1 VSDAP
6 EEPYLW
12 DRTGEPDPEVAAL
25 ERLLGPAGHDAER
38 RGDQP
43 AVEARSDA
51 ARSSSARSAWR
62 RLAGLPRREAPGA
75 VRRLLVVSL
84 ATLLALGL
92 TALLLVRTLAP
103 PPVAPPAPVA
113 PGAGLVVVASGA
125 PLPDGSWFEA
135 TEESRVLDLPDTLGR
150 LTLDAGSRLR
160 VDRGGADAAHLYLER
175 GRLDA
180 YVSGKARPRFFQVE
194 TPATT
199 CVDLGCAYT
208 LTVGDDGAARVV
220 VRSGRVVFESHGRTT
235 FMPAGATCTASRE
248 LGPGTPRFTDA
259 PPALVAAAD
268 AFDAA
273 RAAPPAE
280 RRALADALLRAVGDD
295 PRHSL
300 TAWHLLQ
307 EQDPEV
313 VAAARAAL
321 ALLLGSFP
329 PALGPLADGAE
340 REAWRL
346 RCVQYWP
353 GAW

>member
-1 VSDAP
+1 MSQEPD
-6 EEPYLW
+6 EPYLW
-12 DRTGEPDPEVAAL
+12 DRAGEPDPEVAAL
-25 ERLLGPAGHDAER
+25 ERLLGPAGHDGRPRAPVVASGR
-38 RGDQP
+38 RRLVVGLVTLV
-43 AVEARSDA
+43 AGGL
-51 ARSSSARSAWR
+51 SAW
-62 RLAGLPRREAPGA
+62 
-75 VRRLLVVSL
+75 
-84 ATLLALGL
+84 
-92 TALLLVRTLAP
+92 LLVRSSGPPPAP
-103 PPVAPPAPVA
+103 PPAPPGRPVV
-113 PGAGLVVVASGA
+113 LASGA
-125 PLPDGSWFEA
+125 PLQDGSWFEA
-135 TEESRVLDLPDTLGR
+135 TDESRVLDLPDTLGR

-160 VDRGGADAAHLYLER
+160 VDRSDADAARFYLER

-208 LTVGDDGAARVV
+208 LTVGDDGAAHVV

-235 FMPAGATCTASRE
+235 FMPAGAACAASRE
-248 LGPGTPRFTDA
+248 LGPGTPRFLDA

-273 RAAPPAE
+273 RSAPPAE
-280 RRALADALLRAVGDD
+280 RRALAEALLRAVGDD
-295 PRHSL
+295 PRHTL

-346 RCVQYWP
+346 KCVQYWP

>member
-1 VSDAP
+1 MSGEPPD
-6 EEPYLW
+6 EPYLW
-12 DRTGEPDPEVAAL
+12 DRAGEPDPEVAAL
-25 ERLLGPAGHDAER
+25 EQLLGPARHDDRPLAPVTPPRR
-38 RGDQP
+38 RG
-43 AVEARSDA
+43 
-51 ARSSSARSAWR
+51 
-62 RLAGLPRREAPGA
+62 
-75 VRRLLVVSL
+75 RLLAIGLVTL
-84 ATLLALGL
+84 AAGGL
-92 TALLLVRTLAP
+92 SVWLLVRAWGP
-103 PPVAPPAPVA
+103 PPEPLPARSGRPVV
-113 PGAGLVVVASGA
+113 LASGA
-125 PLPDGSWFEA
+125 SLPDGSWFEA
-135 TEESRVLDLPDTLGR
+135 TDESRVLDLPDTLGR
-150 LTLDAGSRLR
+150 LTLERGSRLR
-160 VDRGGADAAHLYLER
+160 VDRSDADAARFYLER

-208 LTVGDDGAARVV
+208 LTVGEDGAARVV

-235 FMPAGATCTASRE
+235 FMPAGSTCAASRA

-273 RAAPPAE
+273 RGAPRAE
-280 RRALADALLRAVGDD
+280 RQALAEALLAAVGDD
-295 PRHSL
+295 PRHTL

-307 EQDPEV
+307 EQDPAV
-313 VAAARAAL
+313 VAAARSAL

-329 PALGPLADGAE
+329 PALGPLADGPE

-346 RCVQYWP
+346 KCVQYWP